1 MVNYQL
7 VITIHWKEY
16 GWFPENINSKL
27 NITMGEYN
35 VKERNKG
42 QNWNCAVIWIIVH
55 LHDEYISA
63 QCILERK

>member
-35 VKERNKG
+35 VRERNKG
-42 QNWNCAVIWIIVH
+42 QN
-55 LHDEYISA
+55 
-63 QCILERK
+63 